1 MNDKKEPLIPDIR
14 PAKAETTTRARRPNE
29 NRTAASTSK
38 PVASKQ
44 PQAPAKQTLATVA
57 IVLVVA
63 LSALSVYLF
72 LQLQTMQT
80 QFSQVQQMLD
90 QQGQGLGGLQEKL
103 SVTGENAN
111 LSLDALKT
119 IIKEQ
124 DKEIRKLWDVS
135 NKRNKSNIAS
145 NRKKAAKNASDL
157 KKQTSKLSAAM
168 SEQKDALSRSIN
180 DTKADLATL
189 STDMGNKISQV
200 EASALAAPAALEI
213 QLSQQKEDL
222 ESLKKA
228 VRNLPKPNNEKVN
241 MARYDNDIRDM
252 KLAIEDLQIRL
263 ERLQ

>member
-1 MNDKKEPLIPDIR
+1 MNDKKDPLIPDIR
-14 PAKAETTTRARRPNE
+14 PAKNDAAPRPRRASEGRTT
-29 NRTAASTSK
+29 ASTRK
-38 PVASKQ
+38 AAAPT
-44 PQAPAKQTLATVA
+44 PPPAPAKQTLATVS
-57 IVLVVA
+57 IILVVA
-63 LSALSVYLF
+63 LSALSGYLF

-80 QFSQVQQMLD
+80 QFSQVQRMLD

-103 SVTGENAN
+103 SVTGENAS

-145 NRKKAAKNASDL
+145 NRKKTAKNASDL
-157 KKQTSKLSAAM
+157 KKQASKLSAAM
-168 SEQKDALSRSIN
+168 SEQKDALSKSIN

-222 ESLKKA
+222 EALKKA
-228 VRNLPKPNNEKVN
+228 VKNFPKPNNEKVN
-241 MARYDNDIRDM
+241 MARYDNDIRDI

-263 ERLQ
+263 DRLQ